1 MSMAAEAV
9 EAGISIVM
17 VPDSVMPVMCIS
29 WFIAEVMLN
38 SRAEQ
43 QQ

>member
-1 MSMAAEAV
+1 MAAEAV

-17 VPDSVMPVMCIS
+17 VLVSVMPVMCMS
-29 WFIAEVMLN
+29 WFIAEVILG
-38 SRAEQ
+38 SGVEQ